1 MIMKSILKIALFT
14 LLTVGL
20 AGLPLHAQAQSTNKP
35 AAKKS
40 GAEVK
45 EGKKAHPFHGKLA
58 AVDKMAKT
66 ITVGKS
72 TYQIT
77 SETKIMKAGKP
88 ATLSDGVVG
97 EEVSGYV
104 KPDDAGKLAAS
115 SLTFGPKPD
124 AKSSEKKSSSSDK
137 TQKQ

>member
-1 MIMKSILKIALFT
+1 MNMKSLFKIALLT
-14 LLTVGL
+14 LLTAAL
-20 AGLPLHAQAQSTNKP
+20 SGLPLQVLAQSTNKP
-35 AAKKS
+35 AAKS
-40 GAEVK
+40 GTEIK
-45 EGKKAHPFHGKLA
+45 QGKKAHPFHGKLV

-97 EEVSGYV
+97 EEVSGYL
-104 KPDDAGKLAAS
+104 KPDEAGKLVAS

>member
-1 MIMKSILKIALFT
+1 MKSLLKIGLLT
-14 LLTVGL
+14 LLATSL
-20 AGLPLHAQAQSTNKP
+20 AGLPLHLQAQSTNKP

-40 GAEVK
+40 ETGVK

-104 KPDDAGKLAAS
+104 KPDDAGKLVAS
-115 SLTFGPKPD
+115 SLNFGPKPD
-124 AKSSEKKSSSSDK
+124 AKNSEKKSSSSDK

>member
-1 MIMKSILKIALFT
+1 MNMKSLLKIAVLS
-14 LLTVGL
+14 LLV
-20 AGLPLHAQAQSTNKP
+20 AGLGGVPVNVQAQSTNKP
-35 AAKKS
+35 AVKKS
-40 GAEVK
+40 GTEVK

-88 ATLSDGVVG
+88 ATLSDGVIG

-104 KPDDAGKLAAS
+104 KPDDAGKLVAS
-115 SLTFGPKPD
+115 SLTFGPKVD
-124 AKSSEKKSSSSDK
+124 AKSTDKKSSSSEK